1 MIYKHINGATLW
13 RMIIAC
19 GLAGAIGAGIIS
31 GDIRIIV
38 IASIFLLISVGEIL
52 YYINNVNRKLSF
64 FFDAIRNEDSTLHF
78 AENVKNTSVKEL
90 NASLNNLN
98 AMISEIKIR
107 NEYNERFFRELLKY
121 SATGLIAVD
130 AEGYIE
136 IINDSALDIIGM
148 RSLSHIKLLEQK
160 NKELFE
166 AMEQLQQNQTITL
179 KILSGEELLLIS
191 IKVTQLQFG
200 QKKFRVYSLYDIK
213 AEMEENELESWQKLI
228 RVLTHEI
235 MNSIAPITS
244 LSKTLSRFFE
254 HEESQNEFKSM
265 SKIHIDNTREGLAVI
280 EETGKGLM
288 HFIDTYRKLT
298 KIPKPVFKPISIE
311 KWLKRIDVL
320 MKERL
325 ETEAV
330 NFQIRNDSSKQEVIG
345 DEKLLTQVVINLIN
359 NAIDA
364 LCDSES
370 KRIRLRVHDLP
381 DSKIQLDVI
390 DNGCG
395 IDKELMD
402 KIFVPFFTTKEQGSG
417 IGLSLS
423 RQIMRMHK
431 GTIAVNTKPGKQTTF
446 FLRF

>member
-298 KIPKPVFKPISIE
+298 KIPKPVFK
-311 KWLKRIDVL
+311 
-320 MKERL
+320 
-325 ETEAV
+325 
-330 NFQIRNDSSKQEVIG
+330 
-345 DEKLLTQVVINLIN
+345 
-359 NAIDA
+359 
-364 LCDSES
+364 
-370 KRIRLRVHDLP
+370 
-381 DSKIQLDVI
+381 
-390 DNGCG
+390 NG
-395 IDKELMD
+395 
-402 KIFVPFFTTKEQGSG
+402 
-417 IGLSLS
+417 
-423 RQIMRMHK
+423 
-431 GTIAVNTKPGKQTTF
+431 
-446 FLRF
+446 

>member
-1 MIYKHINGATLW
+1 
-13 RMIIAC
+13 
-19 GLAGAIGAGIIS
+19 
-31 GDIRIIV
+31 
-38 IASIFLLISVGEIL
+38 
-52 YYINNVNRKLSF
+52 
-64 FFDAIRNEDSTLHF
+64 
-78 AENVKNTSVKEL
+78 
-90 NASLNNLN
+90 
-98 AMISEIKIR
+98 
-107 NEYNERFFRELLKY
+107 
-121 SATGLIAVD
+121 
-130 AEGYIE
+130 
-136 IINDSALDIIGM
+136 
-148 RSLSHIKLLEQK
+148 
-160 NKELFE
+160 
-166 AMEQLQQNQTITL
+166 
-179 KILSGEELLLIS
+179 
-191 IKVTQLQFG
+191 
-200 QKKFRVYSLYDIK
+200 
-213 AEMEENELESWQKLI
+213 
-228 RVLTHEI
+228 
-235 MNSIAPITS
+235 
-244 LSKTLSRFFE
+244 
-254 HEESQNEFKSM
+254 
-265 SKIHIDNTREGLAVI
+265 
-280 EETGKGLM
+280 
-288 HFIDTYRKLT
+288 
-298 KIPKPVFKPISIE
+298 
-311 KWLKRIDVL
+311 